1 MSLFNHP
8 AHFLILLALVTT
20 ISILYSFLSYHPRIS
35 DHGWRGVT
43 PGAAHHSILILS
55 GVALLLLL
63 GLSMWAPFMSSNRL
77 PVLIGLP
84 LLGVCFICAVGSIMA
99 IRRQAVQ
106 WRDGHLLFHSR
117 SAGRVVYA
125 FEQIVDLR
133 TSSGASSVLHFDDGV
148 ALRLDTMSRGAEQLI
163 QDVETHRFWGQAERE
178 FEEAGPSR

>member
-1 MSLFNHP
+1 MSLLDHS
-8 AHFLILLALVTT
+8 AHLLILLAFVTT
-20 ISILYSFLSYHPRIS
+20 TSILYSFLAYQPRIS
-35 DHGWRGVT
+35 DHGWRRVT

-55 GVALLLLL
+55 GAALLLLL
-63 GLSMWAPFMSSNRL
+63 GLSMWAPFWSSNRL

-84 LLGVCFICAVGSIMA
+84 LLGICFTCAVGSIMA
-99 IRRQAVQ
+99 IRRRAVQ

-133 TSSGASSVLHFDDGV
+133 ISSGASSVLHFDDGV

-163 QDVETHRFWGQAERE
+163 QDVETHRLWGEAPSK
-178 FEEAGPSR
+178 FEQAGPRR